1 MGLSISV
8 TKGKKHKK
16 KKSNKTK
23 PNGDLGKPNGSKVS
37 DELENEEPDG
47 EEQDSKTPTES
58 PGSPQRGEIDYGQPT
73 TNGISRGV
81 EYAPEKSAEAFL
93 GEQGI
98 ATEES
103 RTVRD
108 VLRGQI
114 TAPAAKDTDARLEA
128 LVNERAALREEVAQ
142 VRRSLEEIQG
152 KYQDEMGVLRKQLAG
167 TQAEKD
173 QAETQYR
180 NLLGKVNTIRSQLG
194 ERLKADAVGLRLL
207 PPLSRSWYDRKTYR
221 RREAE

>member
-1 MGLSISV
+1 M
-8 TKGKKHKK
+8 
-16 KKSNKTK
+16 
-23 PNGDLGKPNGSKVS
+23 
-37 DELENEEPDG
+37 
-47 EEQDSKTPTES
+47 
-58 PGSPQRGEIDYGQPT
+58 
-73 TNGISRGV
+73 
-81 EYAPEKSAEAFL
+81 EYAPETSAEAIL
-93 GEQGI
+93 EEEGI

-103 RTVRD
+103 PNVRD
-108 VLRGQI
+108 ELLGQI
-114 TAPAAKDTDARLEA
+114 AAPTATDTDARLEA
-128 LVNERAALREEVAQ
+128 LVNERAALRIEVAQ

-194 ERLKADAVGLRLL
+194 ERLKADAVGLRPL

>member
-1 MGLSISV
+1 ML
-8 TKGKKHKK
+8 
-16 KKSNKTK
+16 
-23 PNGDLGKPNGSKVS
+23 
-37 DELENEEPDG
+37 G
-47 EEQDSKTPTES
+47 EEGITP
-58 PGSPQRGEIDYGQPT
+58 
-73 TNGISRGV
+73 
-81 EYAPEKSAEAFL
+81 
-93 GEQGI
+93 
-98 ATEES
+98 EES
-103 RTVRD
+103 STVRD
-108 VLRGQI
+108 LSLGQI
-114 TAPAAKDTDARLEA
+114 ATPTATDTDARLEA

-207 PPLSRSWYDRKTYR
+207 APLRRSWYDRKTYR
-221 RREAE
+221 RREAK